1 MSQRNLPRDIR
12 TKRSDRGAKEGT
24 DAEPEPKIA
33 TNQTNLKK
41 HLRSLNWDT
50 PPAFLPDPKK
60 NMRGGGGFTI
70 ERLALQSFHSCVGMC
85 YCFFAPSFFCAVS
98 SLFWGCEFCCTT
110 NSYLASL
117 RPRWSRCRACRNF
130 ETHRVESRC
139 QSPDRRSCGGIDSP

>member
-1 MSQRNLPRDIR
+1 MPSTAGFSVR
-12 TKRSDRGAKEGT
+12 TERSDRGAFEAT
-24 DAEPEPKIA
+24 DAEPEPEIA

-50 PPAFLPDPKK
+50 PPLFCQIPKK
-60 NMRGGGGFTI
+60 ICGGGGVYNWEVSITEFPFLCWHVLLLFRSI
-70 ERLALQSFHSCVGMC
+70 VFLCRL
-85 YCFFAPSFFCAVS
+85 
-98 SLFWGCEFCCTT
+98 LFWGCEFCCTT